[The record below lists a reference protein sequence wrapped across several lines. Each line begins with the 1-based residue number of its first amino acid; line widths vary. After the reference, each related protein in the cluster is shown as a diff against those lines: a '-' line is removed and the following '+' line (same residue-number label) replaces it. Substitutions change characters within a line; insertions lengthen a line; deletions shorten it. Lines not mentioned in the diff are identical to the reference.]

1 MEQNNAAQTSEN
13 EQNEMLAKA
22 KAEIEEVLK
31 KYSIVLLPIVV
42 HRGDKTFSRI
52 DIAPV
57 SEFLSEENK

>member
-1 MEQNNAAQTSEN
+1 MEQNTAAQTN
-13 EQNEMLAKA
+13 EQEQEMLAKA

>member
-1 MEQNNAAQTSEN
+1 MEQNTAAQTSEQ
-13 EQNEMLAKA
+13 EQEMLAKA

-57 SEFLSEENK
+57 SEFLPEENK